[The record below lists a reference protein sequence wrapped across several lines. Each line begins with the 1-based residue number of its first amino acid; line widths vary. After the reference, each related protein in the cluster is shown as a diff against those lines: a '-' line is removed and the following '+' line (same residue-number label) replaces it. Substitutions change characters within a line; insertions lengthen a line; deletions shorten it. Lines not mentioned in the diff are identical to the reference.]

1 MPVEVLRSAAWQF
14 YRSLLPGVCFVARH
28 GKFAVHCCQESVS
41 WYKRAGFRV
50 SINRACSRSLFRTGT
65 WDMRKTKNQPMAASY
80 GRLCQLVLFQVNLLK
95 VDLEQRMCVSLPRGR
110 TRKRRRGVREVVRD
124 RGRTRKR
131 RRGVRKVVKASQ
143 SCIREESWCARSNC
157 SPVFLIKE

>member
-65 WDMRKTKNQPMAASY
+65 WNMRKTKNQPLAASY
-80 GRLCQLVLFQVNLLK
+80 GRFCQLVLFQVNLLK
-95 VDLEQRMCVSLPRGR
+95 VDLEQMMCVSLPRGR
-110 TRKRRRGVREVVRD
+110 TPEKHQNETGGRSSRGGCQPVMKTSIEQVSASPNESSNVR
-124 RGRTRKR
+124 
-131 RRGVRKVVKASQ
+131 
-143 SCIREESWCARSNC
+143 
-157 SPVFLIKE
+157 